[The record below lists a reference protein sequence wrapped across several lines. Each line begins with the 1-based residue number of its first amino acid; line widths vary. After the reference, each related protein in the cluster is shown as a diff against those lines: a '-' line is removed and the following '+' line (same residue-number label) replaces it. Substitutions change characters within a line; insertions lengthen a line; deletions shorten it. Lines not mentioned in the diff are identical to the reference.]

1 MRWGPRGCRRI
12 QEPERRHEKTT
23 RARWVEQVEGISGL
37 LRFGLFFLFLLRIVT
52 LNTSP
57 RPGCPQ
63 AQENPNYISWHFVTL
78 LFKLK
83 MLVK

>member
-1 MRWGPRGCRRI
+1 MWWAPRRCKRI

-37 LRFGLFFLFLLRIVT
+37 LRFGLLLRIVM

-83 MLVK
+83 LLVK